1 MIITKEQVMTLADAY
16 ACEAMENMEYPNQHK
31 VDKARA
37 ALLEAVEQLAGKSA
51 AVESQDLTIAYM
63 AGRHDAGKRAMS
75 EPVCGYDETTG
86 NCTNSPCC
94 RATPPAAA
102 VSEPVAKV
110 DANDEGYWAEILPD
124 RNVKVGQL
132 LYATPPAE
140 AKQPLTDDEK
150 SVELYLEQAL
160 EYVQM
165 VERNVTTDPRYM
177 AHQAEQRIQ
186 SALNLVRL
194 EGFKMAFGEIA
205 KHADLVAKVKKAEAK
220 PLSDEEIGELQDQ
233 HLYVNGDDYSI
244 GGQWKFARAI
254 EAAHGIGA
262 KEQ

>member
-51 AVESQDLTIAYM
+51 AVDSQDLTIAYM
-63 AGRHDAGKRAMS
+63 AGKHNAQKS
-75 EPVCGYDETTG
+75 
-86 NCTNSPCC
+86 
-94 RATPPAAA
+94 A